1 MFQQPQDPF
10 IVTLIRE
17 PTPETTVG
25 DIIVGALGLTG
36 VMFVVALVLGASLA
50 LLLILWH
57 RRRRPEMNHLPS
69 VNPLIA
75 GSGGRRSTPA
85 P

>member
-1 MFQQPQDPF
+1 MQPPPDAF
-10 IVTLIRE
+10 IVSLIRE

-36 VMFVVALVLGASLA
+36 VMFLIAVVLGGAMA
-50 LLLILWH
+50 LLLVLWH
-57 RRRRPEMNHLPS
+57 KRRPPEEDHLPS
-69 VNPLIA
+69 VSPFTA
-75 GSGGRRSTPA
+75 GSSPPRSSPA